1 MGDGNHMDLEHMD
14 LEDLL
19 QAARHACTE
28 AECPLS
34 DRQLEVLHHTLQTF
48 AQEFAQLQTNPLDQ
62 LNPQERQI
70 FIDFVQR
77 QSQENQSWK
86 TTLLNDWLQGI
97 DSGAVQVIRDRYGIS
112 WLDLVQPIHLAPYL
126 NALDREQMR
135 LQVGDRIEVTNALW
149 EWVQEAGPC
158 RREWFPCT
166 VIGLKQVTDLKPTTG
181 PPIPSEPVPPF
192 PANPQ
197 ITGIVRFDTGSEYEI
212 PAIYDWNRPNWRWI
226 ES

>member
-1 MGDGNHMDLEHMD
+1 MGDGKHMDLGG
-14 LEDLL
+14 LEGLL
-19 QAARHACTE
+19 QAARQACAE
-28 AECPLS
+28 VECPLS

-48 AQEFAQLQTNPLDQ
+48 AQESAQAQTNPLDQ
-62 LNPQERQI
+62 LDPQERQI

-86 TTLLNDWLQGI
+86 TTLLNDWLQGT
-97 DSGAVQVIRDRYGIS
+97 DSGAVQVIRDRYGLP
-112 WLDLVQPIHLAPYL
+112 WLDRVQPIHLAPYL
-126 NALDREQMR
+126 NVLHREQMR

-158 RREWFPCT
+158 SREWFPCT
-166 VIGLKQVTDLKPTTG
+166 VIGLKQVTDLKQTIG
-181 PPIPSEPVPPF
+181 PPSEPVQ
-192 PANPQ
+192 PAPAQPQ

-226 ES
+226 EP